1 MKKYSRVKQAIKR
14 KFPMIDIDDSLG
26 KAIQTMAENNVS
38 VLAVKV
44 GQELVGIVTI
54 SDVMHGLAN
63 DDNLQT
69 TRISTFMTQC
79 KFNTEESTKT
89 SCLQLDEEEDI
100 LSAIKVMH
108 EAGVNHLLVTG
119 VENKPLGIVSSL
131 ELVKLVAARQG

>member
-1 MKKYSRVKQAIKR
+1 MKKYGRVKQAIKR
-14 KFPMIDIDDSLG
+14 KFPMIDIEDSLG

-38 VLAVKV
+38 VLAVKI
-44 GQELVGIVTI
+44 GKELAGIVTI

-63 DDNLQT
+63 DDNLET

-79 KFNTEESTKT
+79 KFDTEESTQN

-100 LSAIKVMH
+100 ISAIKVMH

-119 VENKPLGIVSSL
+119 VENEPLGIVSSL
-131 ELVKLVAARQG
+131 ELVKLVAAGEE

>member
-1 MKKYSRVKQAIKR
+1 MKRYGKVRQAIKK
-14 KFPMIDIDDSLG
+14 KFPVIDIDDSLG
-26 KAIQTMAENNVS
+26 AAIQIMAQNNVS

-44 GQELVGIVTI
+44 DKELVGIVTI

-63 DDNLQT
+63 DDNLET

-79 KFNTEESTKT
+79 KFNTEESTQT

-119 VENKPLGIVSSL
+119 VENEPLGIVSSL
-131 ELVKLVAARQG
+131 ELVKLVAAEGK